1 MSVTLPRIEITFR
14 QLAASFVS
22 RSERGIA
29 VLILRDATEGSG
41 ESFFRFGDATQVP
54 TDEFT
59 SDNQQ
64 YIKDALSFA
73 PLRVSVVKVGASGTL
88 AAALAI
94 LVQKEQTG
102 WITVCGGT
110 SQDWSDLVSWIK
122 AREKEEKSWKAVV
135 YNAAAAPDC
144 MHVVNLVN
152 EKVTFADDRGEETGD
167 AYTPSLAGLL
177 ASCNVLRGA
186 TGYVCGNLVT
196 VEEPENLDTAVGAGK
211 FVLVNEDDQ
220 VKVGVD
226 VNSMTTTNGSTQ
238 TEDMKY
244 IETVEAMDLMRDD
257 ITNTF
262 RSDYRGKYKNTTANQ
277 MLFLAAVNG
286 YFRDLGDEQVLDPTY
301 DNAAAVDVTSQR
313 NAWIASGKS
322 EAEEWDDGKVI
333 ATPYKRKVFLGG
345 DVKILGSMT
354 DLQFIVTLM

>member
-1 MSVTLPRIEITFR
+1 MSVTLPSIEVIFR

-29 VLILRDATEGSG
+29 ALILRDATEGSG

-54 TDEFT
+54 EDEFT
-59 SDNQQ
+59 AANQQ
-64 YIKDALSFA
+64 YIKDALSFG
-73 PLRVSVVKVGASGTL
+73 PLRVSVVKVGSSGTL
-88 AAALAI
+88 ADALAI

-110 SQDWSDLVSWIK
+110 TQDWSDLSSWIK
-122 AREKEEKSWKAVV
+122 AREKEQKSWKAVC
-135 YNAAAAPDC
+135 YNTTAPDC
-144 MHVVNLVN
+144 MHIVNLVN
-152 EKVTFADDRGEETGD
+152 PKVTFGDERGEVEGSQY
-167 AYTPSLAGLL
+167 APSLAGLL
-177 ASCNVLRGA
+177 AACNVLRGA
-186 TGYVCGNLVT
+186 TGYVCGNLAA
-196 VEEPENLDTAVGAGK
+196 VEEPEDVNAAVGAGK

-226 VNSMTTTNGSTQ
+226 
-238 TEDMKY
+238 

-262 RSDYRGKYKNTTANQ
+262 RTDYRGKYKNTTANQ
-277 MLFLAAVNG
+277 MLFLAAING
-286 YFRDLGDEQVLDPTY
+286 YFRDLGDENVLDPTY
-301 DNAAAVDVTSQR
+301 DNTAGVDVTSQR
-313 NAWIASGKS
+313 NAWIDSGKA
-322 EAEEWDDGKVI
+322 EAVDWDDGKVI

-354 DLQFIVTLM
+354 DLRFVVALM

>member
-1 MSVTLPRIEITFR
+1 MSVTLPSIEVIFR

-29 VLILRDATEGSG
+29 ALILRDATEGSG

-54 TDEFT
+54 EDEFT
-59 SDNQQ
+59 AANQQ
-64 YIKDALSFA
+64 YIKDALSFG
-73 PLRVSVVKVGASGTL
+73 PLRVSVVKVGSSGTL
-88 AAALAI
+88 ADALAI

-110 SQDWSDLVSWIK
+110 TQDWSDLSSWIK
-122 AREKEEKSWKAVV
+122 AREKEQKSWKAVC
-135 YNAAAAPDC
+135 YNTTAPDC
-144 MHVVNLVN
+144 MHIVNLVN
-152 EKVTFADDRGEETGD
+152 PKVTFGDARGEVEGSQY
-167 AYTPSLAGLL
+167 APSLAGLL
-177 ASCNVLRGA
+177 AACNVLRGA
-186 TGYVCGNLVT
+186 TGYVCGNLAA
-196 VEEPENLDTAVGAGK
+196 VEEPEDVNAAVGAGK

-226 VNSMTTTNGSTQ
+226 VNSLTTTNGSTQ

-262 RSDYRGKYKNTTANQ
+262 RTDYRGKYKNTTANQ
-277 MLFLAAVNG
+277 MLFLAVVNG
-286 YFRDLGDEQVLDPTY
+286 YFRDLGDENVLDPTY
-301 DNAAAVDVTSQR
+301 DNTAAVDVTSQR
-313 NAWIASGKS
+313 NAWIDSGKA
-322 EAEEWDDGKVI
+322 EAVDWDDGKVI

-354 DLQFIVTLM
+354 DLKFVVTLM

>member
-1 MSVTLPRIEITFR
+1 MSVTLPSIEVIFR

-29 VLILRDATEGSG
+29 ALILRDATEGSG

-54 TDEFT
+54 EDEFT
-59 SDNQQ
+59 AANQQ
-64 YIKDALSFA
+64 YIKDALSFG
-73 PLRVSVVKVGASGTL
+73 PLRVSVVKVGSSGTL
-88 AAALAI
+88 ADALAI

-110 SQDWSDLVSWIK
+110 TQDWSDLSSWIK
-122 AREKEEKSWKAVV
+122 AREKEQKSWKAVC
-135 YNAAAAPDC
+135 YNTTAPDC
-144 MHVVNLVN
+144 MHIVNLVN
-152 EKVTFADDRGEETGD
+152 PKVTFGDARGEVEGSQY
-167 AYTPSLAGLL
+167 APSLAGLL
-177 ASCNVLRGA
+177 AACNVLRGT
-186 TGYVCGNLVT
+186 TGYVCGNLAA
-196 VEEPENLDTAVGAGK
+196 VEEPEDVNAAVGAGK

-226 VNSMTTTNGSTQ
+226 VNSLTTTNGSTQ

-262 RSDYRGKYKNTTANQ
+262 RTDYRGKYKNTTANQ
-277 MLFLAAVNG
+277 MLLLAAING
-286 YFRDLGDEQVLDPTY
+286 YFRDLGDENVLDPTY
-301 DNAAAVDVTSQR
+301 DNTAGVDVTSQR
-313 NAWIASGKS
+313 NAWIDSGKA
-322 EAEEWDDGKVI
+322 EAAEWDDGKVI
-333 ATPYKRKVFLGG
+333 STPYKRTVFLGG

-354 DLQFIVTLM
+354 DLRFVVALM